1 MDFGIL
7 GPLVVRSA
15 DGEEIA
21 VGGPRPRALLTML
34 LLNAGRVV
42 SLEQLIDW
50 QYGDAPPAGASNAVQ
65 AQVSRLRRHL
75 PVEFDA
81 VGYRLAVPARSVDV
95 HRFEALAGEGR
106 RLLAS
111 GHPAPAAAALREALA
126 LWRGPAL
133 PDLPFG
139 EAQVA
144 RLEELRLSALEDLAE
159 AGLRLPGGGAEAQ
172 GAGGASVAALRELV
186 DAHPLR
192 ERLVGLLM
200 RALQQAGRQAEALAV
215 FDAAR
220 RRLADELGADP
231 SPELAELN
239 VAILRAERPAPRA
252 GVAAPLTS
260 FVGREA
266 ELRFLGAQAGGR
278 GAGPSRP
285 SPSADA
291 VEGARPRLTTLVG
304 PGGVGRP
311 RLTTLVG
318 PGGVG
323 KTRLATEFA
332 AREAGEVCFVDLS
345 PVSDEAG
352 VAPAVLRAL
361 GVRESG
367 LQPVGDPA
375 DRLAIALADRDLLL
389 VADNCEQ
396 VVVAVARL
404 MRRLL
409 GECRGLRVLVT
420 SREALGLT
428 GETLVP
434 LAPLPAPP
442 LPASPGQGAAEAA
455 AYPAVRLFSDRAAAV
470 RPGFE
475 LTDANAGAVTAIC
488 ATLDGLPLAIEL
500 AAARLRTFPVEEIAA
515 RLAADGR
522 FRLLSRGD
530 RTAAARHQTLTSVV
544 GWSWDLL
551 TSEEQRQAARFSIFA
566 GGATLEAAEE
576 ICGDVTDLVDK
587 SLVVIDGGRYRMLE
601 TIRLFCAAHQPPG
614 VAAEHAAYHLEL
626 ARRADGHLRG
636 AEQLEWL
643 ATLTADHANLMAA
656 LRHDPLTGRQM
667 ISALAAYWW
676 LSGRRSEAGELAA
689 GLLEELPG
697 QEESY
702 VACVVHAVPRA
713 RPPHWERAAA
723 IIRGTRTPFRHPFVV
738 AMFGML
744 AGPFDSDNVTL
755 LDSEP
760 WTRALN
766 RLGRALLLAMGG
778 DPAGAERE
786 LEAVL
791 AAFREL
797 GERWGVAQGL
807 DGLAMV
813 ATWRGQWQRARALR
827 EEALVLL
834 EELGALEECGD
845 ILVRRAEALVREGDL
860 KGAADDYRRA
870 DELFRKAGQPGRS
883 TLGLGELARLEGRL
897 EEAGTLLERA
907 LAEAGQGG
915 FVVEGAKARALTAL
929 GRLSRVRG
937 DAPDEARALH
947 ERAVGLARRSPLV
960 SDLADAVEGLAGAV
974 PPDDAALLLGV
985 AVALRGTA
993 AVGDPDVA
1001 RTAETVRDRPEVF
1014 ARGAAMS
1021 REEALTTLDRIVS
1034 D

>member
-15 DGEEIA
+15 DGTEIA

-50 QYGDAPPAGASNAVQ
+50 QYGDAPPAGAANAVQ

-81 VGYRLAVPARSVDV
+81 VGYRLAVPAESVDV

-111 GHPAPAAAALREALA
+111 GHPAPAAATLREGLA

-139 EAQVA
+139 QSQVA

-159 AGLRLPGGGAEAQ
+159 AELLLPAGDAQ
-172 GAGGASVAALRELV
+172 TRGPGGASVAALQELV
-186 DAHPLR
+186 EAHPLR
-192 ERLVGLLM
+192 ERLVALLM
-200 RALQQAGRQAEALAV
+200 RALRAAGRQAEALAA

-231 SPELAELN
+231 SPELTELN
-239 VAILRAERPAPRA
+239 LAILRADRPAPRP

-260 FVGREA
+260 FVGRAA
-266 ELRFLGAQAGGR
+266 ELRLLATGA
-278 GAGPSRP
+278 
-285 SPSADA
+285 
-291 VEGARPRLTTLVG
+291 
-304 PGGVGRP
+304 

-332 AREAGEVCFVDLS
+332 AREPGEVCFVDLS
-345 PVSDEAG
+345 PVTDEAG
-352 VAPAVLRAL
+352 VAPAVLGAL

-409 GECRGLRVLVT
+409 GECQGLRVLVT

-455 AYPAVRLFSDRAAAV
+455 AYPSVRLFADRAAAV

-475 LTDANAGAVTAIC
+475 LTDANAAAVTAIC

-530 RTAAARHQTLTSVV
+530 RTAAARHQTLTAVV

-551 TSEEQRQAARFSIFA
+551 TPDEQEQAARFSIFA

-587 SLVVIDGGRYRMLE
+587 SLVVIDGGRYRMME
-601 TIRLFCAAHQPPG
+601 TIRLYCAAHQPPE
-614 VAAEHAAYHLEL
+614 VAAEHAAYYLEL
-626 ARRADGHLRG
+626 ARRADDHLRG

-643 ATLTADHANLMAA
+643 AALTADHANLMAA
-656 LRHDPLTGRQM
+656 LRHDPRTGRQM

-689 GLLEELPG
+689 GLLEEQPG
-697 QEESY
+697 QEEDY
-702 VACVVHAVPRA
+702 VSCVVHAVPRVE
-713 RPPHWERAAA
+713 PSHWERAAA
-723 IIRGTRTPFRHPFVV
+723 IIRGARTPFRHPFVV

-744 AGPFDSDNVTL
+744 AGPFDSDNHTL

-766 RLGRALLLAMGG
+766 RLGRALLQAMGG

-791 AAFREL
+791 AAFRTL

-813 ATWRGQWQRARALR
+813 ATWRGQWRRARELR
-827 EEALVLL
+827 GEALVLL

-897 EEAGTLLERA
+897 DEAGALLERA
-907 LAEAGQGG
+907 LEEAGQGG
-915 FVVEGAKARALTAL
+915 FVVEGAQARALTAL
-929 GRLSRVRG
+929 GRLARARG
-937 DAPDEARALH
+937 DAPDEARAFH
-947 ERAVGLARRSPLV
+947 ERAVGLARRSPLAC
-960 SDLADAVEGLAGAV
+960 DLADAVEGLAGAV

-1001 RTAETVRDRPEVF
+1001 RTAEAVRDRPEIF